1 MANNEVKMGRQKDG
15 FSRCLAEEG
24 WVKPVD
30 SWALESC
37 QSLDE
42 KTQMYWDIN
51 SMAGSMCRQNLWS
64 A

>member
-42 KTQMYWDIN
+42 KTQMY
-51 SMAGSMCRQNLWS
+51 
-64 A
+64 